1 MTVNYIES
9 VRDEVFASVNIKLR
23 SDDNRHT
30 ALRAKL
36 DTGAQGNLLPLRV
49 YRRMYPQNLTA
60 EGYPKPI
67 ILAKSTAV
75 LSAYGG
81 TQLTQHG
88 ICKIP
93 CEFKGKK
100 SVASFFVTEAE
111 GPAIIGLQTS
121 LELNLVTLNCSVQ
134 KKSTP
139 DGKSTATTVNC
150 IDNKS
155 DLTASYPECFD
166 GVGKFQGQYHITIN
180 PSVPPVV
187 HAQRRVPLSL
197 RDDIKAELTAMEN
210 KGIIAKLKKDEPT
223 AWANSLVYRRKPNG

>member
-1 MTVNYIES
+1 MYHSEFHRICP
-9 VRDEVFASVNIKLR
+9 KLQ

-49 YRRMYPQNLTA
+49 YRRMYPQNLTT
-60 EGYPKPI
+60 EGYPKPN
-67 ILAKSTAV
+67 ILTKLTTV

-81 TQLTQHG
+81 TQLTQHE

-93 CEFKGKK
+93 CEFNGKK
-100 SVASFFVTEAE
+100 SVASFYGMEAE
-111 GPAIIGLQTS
+111 GRAIIRSPTL
-121 LELNLVTLNCSVQ
+121 LELDPVTLNCSVQ

-139 DGKSTATTVNC
+139 DGKSTATTANC

-155 DLTASYPECFD
+155 DLIASYPECFD
-166 GVGKFQGQYHITIN
+166 GIGKFQGQHHITIN
-180 PSVPPVV
+180 PSVPVF

-197 RDDIKAELTAMEN
+197 PDDIKAELTDMEN
-210 KGIIAKLKKDEPT
+210 KRNHSQT
-223 AWANSLVYRRKPNG
+223 